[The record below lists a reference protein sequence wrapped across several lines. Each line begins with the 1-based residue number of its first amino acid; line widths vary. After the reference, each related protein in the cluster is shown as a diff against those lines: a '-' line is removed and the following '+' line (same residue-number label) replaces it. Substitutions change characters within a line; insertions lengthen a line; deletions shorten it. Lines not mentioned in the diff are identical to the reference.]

1 MEKVSKDKV
10 TYKSAG
16 VDVEAGYKAVSLM
29 KQHTQRT
36 LVPDV
41 LGGLG
46 SFGGFFE
53 IDVEKYKKPVL
64 VSGTDGVGTK
74 LQIAFMTGIH
84 DTIGIDCVAMC
95 VNDIA
100 CHGAK
105 PLYFLDYIGTG
116 ALDPQA
122 AAEVVK
128 GICDGCV
135 EAGCALIGGE
145 TAEMPGFY
153 KKEEYDLAGFAV
165 GVVDKDKVINGARVE
180 EGDVIIGIA
189 SSGIHSNGYSL
200 VRKLFF
206 ELNNYSIDA
215 YISELECTLGQE
227 LLTPTRIYVRTILE
241 LADCFDIKGIAHITG
256 GGFIENIPRT
266 IPEGLMAEIQLDSFP
281 TLPIFK
287 LMQKLGDI
295 EDKEMFNTFNMG
307 IGLVIIVNKED
318 AAGIMSSLSGMKE
331 TAYIIGKVIKGD
343 GGIALC
349 QS

>member
-1 MEKVSKDKV
+1 MEKVNKDKI